1 MQDLIKV
8 KLKEIEQQENV
19 RILHA
24 VESGSRAWGFP
35 SKDSDYDVR
44 FIYVR
49 PLEFY
54 LKLGKTRD
62 VIELPI
68 NDMLDIN
75 GWDIK
80 KALQLLHGANP
91 TLFEWMSSPIIYR
104 QTDFIDIFRPLMDQY
119 FSSQKGLWHYVS
131 MAESNYREYLKRDM
145 VWAKKYFYVLRPIL
159 ACRWILEKQTPPPM
173 LFAELAE
180 SQLEPSLRPIVEHLL
195 DIKMNTPEVKEIP
208 RIDVINQYL
217 DDSITEIKE
226 RISQMPITECPG
238 WEPLEQLF
246 REVVISR

>member
-1 MQDLIKV
+1 MQELIKG
-8 KLKEIEQQENV
+8 KLNEIEKKENI

-91 TLFEWMSSPIIYR
+91 TLFEWMSSPIIYL
-104 QTDFIDIFRPLMDQY
+104 QTDFIDTFRPLMGQY

-131 MAESNYREYLKRDM
+131 MAESNYREFLKRDM
-145 VWAKKYFYVLRPIL
+145 VWAKKYFYVLRPVL

-173 LFAELAE
+173 LFKELAE
-180 SQLEPSLRPIVEHLL
+180 SQLEPRFCPVVEHLL

-208 RIDVINQYL
+208 RIDVINRYL
-217 DDSITEIKE
+217 DESIMEIKE
-226 RISQMPITECPG
+226 RISQMPTSEGPG
-238 WEPLEQLF
+238 WEPLEWLF
-246 REVVISR
+246 REVVM